1 MNNRFNLFL
10 IFFSIFL
17 SSCSQEKENT
27 ACLEYESQ
35 EEEFANV
42 QIVGEKDINLDFSS
56 FIATYQTRGEFS
68 GSLGDLAEHEGLDLF
83 NIDKDLSDI
92 PIHTIAEGVVVYA
105 RTGCPSSTQFS
116 DNTILRE
123 CGAGWGNHLVI
134 DHGNNIYSRYGHMR
148 FGGVYKSVGDKV
160 NKDEIIG
167 LMGNSGRSEGRHLHL
182 EIGYFSGDFDS
193 CEPSKSFEFVV
204 NPAVYGF

>member
-10 IFFSIFL
+10 IFFSFLL
-17 SSCSQEKENT
+17 SSCSQEKENL
-27 ACLEYESQ
+27 ACLVYESQ

-42 QIVGEKDINLDFSS
+42 QIVGETDLNLDFSS
-56 FIATYQTRGEFS
+56 FITSYQTRGEFS
-68 GSLGDLAEHEGLDLF
+68 GSLGELAEHEGLDLF

-105 RTGCPSSTQFS
+105 RTGCQSNTQFS

-148 FGGVYKSVGDKV
+148 FDGVYKRVGDKV

-182 EIGYFSGDFDS
+182 EIGYYSGDFDS
-193 CEPSKSFEFVV
+193 CEPSESFDFVV
-204 NPAVYGF
+204 NPAAYGF

>member
-10 IFFSIFL
+10 IFFSFFL
-17 SSCSQEKENT
+17 SSCSQDKENS
-27 ACLEYESQ
+27 ACLVYESQ
-35 EEEFANV
+35 EEEFAAV
-42 QIVGEKDINLDFSS
+42 QIVGEKDLNLDFSS

-68 GSLGDLAEHEGLDLF
+68 GLLGELAEHEGLDFF
-83 NIDKDLSDI
+83 NIDEGLSDI
-92 PIHTIAEGVVVYA
+92 PIHTIAEGVVVYV

-148 FGGVYKSVGDKV
+148 FDGIYKSVGEKV
-160 NKDEIIG
+160 EKDEIIG

-182 EIGYFSGDFDS
+182 EIGYYSGDFDS
-193 CEPSKSFEFVV
+193 CKPSKSFDFVV
-204 NPAVYGF
+204 NPASYGF

>member
-1 MNNRFNLFL
+1 MNRRFNLYL
-10 IFFSIFL
+10 IFFSFFL
-17 SSCSQEKENT
+17 FSFSQEKVSSI
-27 ACLEYESQ
+27 CLAYESQ
-35 EEEFANV
+35 EEEYAEV
-42 QIVGEKDINLDFSS
+42 QTVGEKELNLEFSS
-56 FIATYQTRGEFS
+56 FISTYQTREEFS
-68 GSLGDLAEHEGLDLF
+68 GSFGEPGEHEGLDLF
-83 NIDKDLSDI
+83 NIDKTLSDV

-148 FGGVYKSVGDKV
+148 FDGVYKSVGDKV

-182 EIGYFSGDFDS
+182 EIGYYSGDFDS
-193 CEPSKSFEFVV
+193 CEPSKSFDFVV
-204 NPAVYGF
+204 NPAAYGF

>member
-17 SSCSQEKENT
+17 SSCSLEKENT

-148 FGGVYKSVGDKV
+148 FDGVYKRVGNRV
-160 NKDEIIG
+160 NKDEIVG

-182 EIGYFSGDFDS
+182 EIGYYSGDFDS
-193 CEPSKSFEFVV
+193 CEPSKSFDFVV
-204 NPAVYGF
+204 NPAIYGF

>member
-10 IFFSIFL
+10 IFFSFLL
-17 SSCSQEKENT
+17 SSCSQEKENL
-27 ACLEYESQ
+27 ACLVYESQ

-42 QIVGEKDINLDFSS
+42 QIVGETDLNLDFSS
-56 FIATYQTRGEFS
+56 FITSYQTRGEFS
-68 GSLGDLAEHEGLDLF
+68 GSLGELAEHEGLDLF

-148 FGGVYKSVGDKV
+148 FDGVYKRVGDRV
-160 NKDEIIG
+160 NKDEIVG

-182 EIGYFSGDFDS
+182 EIGYYSGDFDS
-193 CEPSKSFEFVV
+193 CGPSKSFDFVV
-204 NPAVYGF
+204 NPADYGF

>member
-10 IFFSIFL
+10 IFFSIVL

-148 FGGVYKSVGDKV
+148 FDGVYKSVGDKV

-182 EIGYFSGDFDS
+182 EIGYYSGDFDS
-193 CEPSKSFEFVV
+193 CEPSKSFDFVL
-204 NPAVYGF
+204 NPATYGF

>member
-1 MNNRFNLFL
+1 MNNSFNLFL

-17 SSCSQEKENT
+17 SSCSLEKENT

-83 NIDKDLSDI
+83 NIDKDVSDV
-92 PIHTIAEGVVVYA
+92 PIYTIAEGVVVYA

-116 DNTILRE
+116 DYTILRE

-148 FGGVYKSVGDKV
+148 FGGVYKSVGDTV

-182 EIGYFSGDFDS
+182 EIGYYSGDFDS
-193 CEPSKSFEFVV
+193 CEPSKSFDFVI
-204 NPAVYGF
+204 NPAIYGF

>member
-10 IFFSIFL
+10 VFFSFVL
-17 SSCSQEKENT
+17 FSCSQESENP
-27 ACLEYESQ
+27 ACLAYESQ
-35 EEEFANV
+35 EEEFSNV
-42 QIVGEKDINLDFSS
+42 QIVGEKNLNLDFSS
-56 FIATYQTRGEFS
+56 FIATYQTRIEFS
-68 GSLGDLAEHEGLDLF
+68 GRLGELAEHEGLDLF
-83 NIDKDLSDI
+83 NIDKELSDV

-105 RTGCPSSTQFS
+105 RIGCPSSTQFS
-116 DNTILRE
+116 DNKTLRE
-123 CGAGWGNHLVI
+123 CGAGWGNHLII

-148 FGGVYKSVGDKV
+148 FDGVYKRVGDKV
-160 NKDEIIG
+160 NKDEIVG

-182 EIGYFSGDFDS
+182 EIGYYSGDFDS

>member
-10 IFFSIFL
+10 IFFSFLL
-17 SSCSQEKENT
+17 SSCSQETENR

-42 QIVGEKDINLDFSS
+42 QIVGETDLNLDFSS
-56 FIATYQTRGEFS
+56 FITSYQTRGEFS
-68 GSLGDLAEHEGLDLF
+68 GSLGELAEHEGLDLF

-105 RTGCPSSTQFS
+105 RTGCQSNTQFS

-148 FGGVYKSVGDKV
+148 FDGVYKRVGDKV

-182 EIGYFSGDFDS
+182 EIGYYSGDFDS
-193 CEPSKSFEFVV
+193 CEPSESFDFVV
-204 NPAVYGF
+204 NPAAYGF

>member
-10 IFFSIFL
+10 IFFSILL
-17 SSCSQEKENT
+17 SSCSQEKENP

-42 QIVGEKDINLDFSS
+42 QIVGEQDINLDFSS

-68 GSLGDLAEHEGLDLF
+68 GPLGDLAEHEGLDLF
-83 NIDKDLSDI
+83 NIDKDL
-92 PIHTIAEGVVVYA
+92 
-105 RTGCPSSTQFS
+105 S

-148 FGGVYKSVGDKV
+148 FEGVYKRVGDKV

-182 EIGYFSGDFDS
+182 EIGYYSGDFNS
-193 CEPSKSFEFVV
+193 CEPSKSFDFVL
-204 NPAVYGF
+204 NPAAYGF

>member
-10 IFFSIFL
+10 IFFSFLL
-17 SSCSQEKENT
+17 SSCSQEKENL
-27 ACLEYESQ
+27 ACLVYESQ

-42 QIVGEKDINLDFSS
+42 QIVGETDLNLDFSS
-56 FIATYQTRGEFS
+56 FITSYQTRGEFS
-68 GSLGDLAEHEGLDLF
+68 GSLGELAEHEGLDLF

-105 RTGCPSSTQFS
+105 RTGCQSNTQFS

-148 FGGVYKSVGDKV
+148 FDGVYKRVGDKV

-182 EIGYFSGDFDS
+182 EIGYYSGDFDS
-193 CEPSKSFEFVV
+193 CEPSESFDFVV
-204 NPAVYGF
+204 NPAAYVF

>member
-1 MNNRFNLFL
+1 MNTRFNLFL
-10 IFFSIFL
+10 IFFSILL
-17 SSCSQEKENT
+17 SSCSQEKENQT
-27 ACLEYESQ
+27 CLVYESQ
-35 EEEFANV
+35 EEEFAYV

-92 PIHTIAEGVVVYA
+92 PIQTIAKGVVVYA

-116 DNTILRE
+116 DNTMLRE

-134 DHGNNIYSRYGHMR
+134 DHGDNIYSRYGHMR
-148 FGGVYKSVGDKV
+148 FDGVYKRVGDRV
-160 NKDEIIG
+160 NKDEIVG

-182 EIGYFSGDFDS
+182 EIGYYSGDFDS
-193 CEPSKSFEFVV
+193 CGPSKSFDFVV
-204 NPAVYGF
+204 NPADYGF

>member
-10 IFFSIFL
+10 VFFSFVL
-17 SSCSQEKENT
+17 FSCSQESENP
-27 ACLEYESQ
+27 ACLAYESQ
-35 EEEFANV
+35 EEEFSNV
-42 QIVGEKDINLDFSS
+42 QIVGEKNLNLDFSS
-56 FIATYQTRGEFS
+56 FIATYQTRIEFS
-68 GSLGDLAEHEGLDLF
+68 GRLGELAEHEGLDLF
-83 NIDKDLSDI
+83 NIDKELSDV

-116 DNTILRE
+116 ENKLLRE

-148 FGGVYKSVGDKV
+148 FDGVYKRVGEKV
-160 NKDEIIG
+160 EKDEIVG

-182 EIGYFSGDFDS
+182 EIGFYSGSFDS
-193 CEPSKSFEFVV
+193 CKPSQSFDYVLD
-204 NPAVYGF
+204 PASYGF

>member
-1 MNNRFNLFL
+1 MNNPFNLFL

-17 SSCSQEKENT
+17 FSCSERSTNSK
-27 ACLEYESQ
+27 CLEYKSQ
-35 EEEFANV
+35 EEEFSAIQV
-42 QIVGEKDINLDFSS
+42 VGNEDINLDLSS
-56 FIATYQTRGEFS
+56 FVTTYSYRVEFS
-68 GSLGDLAEHEGLDLF
+68 GNLGKPADHEGLDLI
-83 NIDKDLSDI
+83 NDDEKISDI
-92 PIHTIAEGVVVYA
+92 PIHAIAEGTVIYA

-148 FGGVYKSVGDKV
+148 FDGIYKSVGEKV
-160 NKDEIIG
+160 KKDEIIG

-182 EIGYFSGDFDS
+182 EIGYYSGDFDS
-193 CEPSKSFEFVV
+193 CKPSKSFDFVV
-204 NPAVYGF
+204 NPAAYGF

>member
-10 IFFSIFL
+10 IFFSIIL
-17 SSCSQEKENT
+17 SSCSQEKENL

-35 EEEFANV
+35 EEEFAKV

-56 FIATYQTRGEFS
+56 FIATYQTRIEFS
-68 GSLGDLAEHEGLDLF
+68 GRLGELAEHEGLDLF
-83 NIDKDLSDI
+83 NIDKELSDV

-105 RTGCPSSTQFS
+105 RIGCPSSTQFS
-116 DNTILRE
+116 DNKILRE
-123 CGAGWGNHLVI
+123 CGAGWGNHLII

-148 FGGVYKSVGDKV
+148 FDGVYKRAGDKV
-160 NKDEIIG
+160 NKDEIVG

-182 EIGYFSGDFDS
+182 EIGYYSGDFDS
-193 CEPSKSFEFVV
+193 CEPSKSFDFVL
-204 NPAVYGF
+204 NPATYGF

>member
-10 IFFSIFL
+10 IFFSILL
-17 SSCSQEKENT
+17 SSCSQEKENPV
-27 ACLEYESQ
+27 CLEYERQ

-148 FGGVYKSVGDKV
+148 FDGVYKSVGDKV

-182 EIGYFSGDFDS
+182 EIGYYSDDFDS
-193 CEPSKSFEFVV
+193 CEPSKAFDFVV
-204 NPAVYGF
+204 NPAAYGF